1 MMRLIKRLF
10 VFTIIF
16 ALISVPAYAKMKQE
30 AGISFNI
37 LPNHVLYPLDIF
49 AEKMKLGIA
58 RQLPDKL
65 HRLNDM
71 TEERLAESIMLAEK
85 GETELSI
92 NTLATCETYFGQ
104 MSNILSEISAEE
116 NGVDTE
122 RMQSAMERTKDN
134 METFKTL
141 QSLLSEMESSEKN
154 SLGEELPR
162 FSDEDSAGFADG
174 MYGFADIPSLVEHFF
189 DSFIGEGFNMVSDIW
204 DIFINTASEIET
216 EFYSR

>member
-1 MMRLIKRLF
+1 
-10 VFTIIF
+10 
-16 ALISVPAYAKMKQE
+16 MKQE

-37 LPNHVLYPLDIF
+37 LQIMSFILWISLENEIRTARSCRQTPPLERHDRGTAF
-49 AEKMKLGIA
+49 AEASSGK
-58 RQLPDKL
+58 R
-65 HRLNDM
+65 
-71 TEERLAESIMLAEK
+71 
-85 GETELSI
+85 ETELSI
-92 NTLATCETYFGQ
+92 NTLATCETYFEQ
-104 MSNILSEISAEE
+104 MSNILSNLRE
-116 NGVDTE
+116 NGVDAE

-154 SLGEELPR
+154 SSGEELPR